1 MLGQDDIL
9 DKLKEKRRQSP
20 TEVIVYVESLLLSKE
35 NFDTATFIKLKRAE
49 ALAYQENSNHQ
60 KALNSINEILKRLDK
75 NSNEYIEVLLIQSYS
90 NAYLNN
96 FSDASQQALKALEL
110 ANIKEDNSLIASA
123 NTALSFIH
131 YSNNNY
137 ETAFQYLASSAQM
150 QKKAKDSSNLSATYN
165 NIAIIYKKMANFK
178 EALNYNKKSL
188 AISIA
193 IKDYLGISKSY
204 SNIGRVYELL
214 GDKTKAISYYQ
225 KAIDNNLKAKVNN
238 SIPYRNM
245 GDVFMKNNELLKAK
259 EFYYKAL
266 ATEKDNGNHKTLK
279 SINKAL
285 LQIAMREKDFEKAL
299 LYQSKSDSLSK
310 LIARHDYDEKIKALE
325 NQQKLLQNRKEILQ
339 IKEINTKNS
348 IIYGV
353 LTGLLL
359 LVLLL
364 FFLKSKNTKLKDE
377 QDKLRLEQRVL
388 RSQMNPHFIFNV
400 LSSIQNSLLDNDPI
414 KSAGYISKFAKLIRQ
429 NFDFINQKSIL
440 LSEEIDALQNY
451 MDTQKVRFN
460 DKFDYEIN
468 IFQDVDIHTI
478 EVPPMLIQPFIEN
491 AIEHGFKNKKEL
503 GKIVVN
509 INKIPKKLCFEIIDN
524 GRGFET
530 THQNT
535 KTHAID
541 IFKKRLKLLGN
552 NDEKSFTIQSTTTTG
567 TTIKFCLKNA

>member
-1 MLGQDDIL
+1 MGQEGVL
-9 DKLKEKRRQSP
+9 KKLKNKRKQSP
-20 TEVIVYVESLLLSKE
+20 TEVVVYVDSLLLSNE
-35 NFDTATFIKLKRAE
+35 NFDTTTFIKLKRAE
-49 ALAYQENSNHQ
+49 ALAFQENSNHQ
-60 KALNSINEILKRLDK
+60 KALNSIDEILKRLDK
-75 NSNEYIEVLLIQSYS
+75 NSKDYIEILLIQSYS

-96 FSDASQQALKALEL
+96 FSDASQQALNALEL
-110 ANIKEDNSLIASA
+110 ANVKNDNSLIASA

-131 YSNNNY
+131 YSNNDY
-137 ETAFQYLASSAQM
+137 ETAFVYLANSAKM
-150 QKKAKDSSNLSATYN
+150 QKRAKDSSNLSATYN
-165 NIAIIYKKMANFK
+165 NIAIIYKKMANFN

-193 IKDYLGISKSY
+193 MKDYLGISKSY

-214 GDKTKAISYYQ
+214 GDNKRAKDYYQ
-225 KAIDNNLKAKVNN
+225 KAIDNNIQAKVKN

-245 GDVFMKNNELLKAK
+245 GDIFFKSNELSKAID
-259 EFYYKAL
+259 FYLVAL
-266 ATEKDNGNHKTLK
+266 ATEKDNGNHSTLK
-279 SINKAL
+279 SINKVL
-285 LQIAMREKDFEKAL
+285 LQIAIRQKDFEKAL
-299 LYQSKSDSLSK
+299 FYQSKSDSLDK
-310 LIARHDYDEKIKALE
+310 IIAKHDFDEKIKAIE

-359 LVLLL
+359 LILLI
-364 FFLKSKNTKLKDE
+364 FYLKSKNTKLKDE

-429 NFDFINQKSIL
+429 NFDFINQKMIL
-440 LSEEIDALQNY
+440 LVEEIDALQNY

-468 IFQDVDIHTI
+468 IFQNIDIHAI

-491 AIEHGFKNKKEL
+491 AIEHGFKNKKNL
-503 GKIVVN
+503 GKIVIN
-509 INKIPKKLCFEIIDN
+509 INKIDQRICFEIIDN
-524 GRGFET
+524 GKGFET
-530 THQNT
+530 AHKDT

-541 IFKKRLKLLGN
+541 VFKKRLKLLGN
-552 NDEKSFTIQSTTTTG
+552 NDEKSFVVQSTIEG
-567 TTIKFCLKNA
+567 TIIKFCLKNA